1 MRVLTADRIGLL
13 GTPALITE
21 DGPVPLRLQ
30 PKALALLGY
39 VATAGRPVS
48 RRDLAR
54 LLFPDADDAR
64 GALRWQ
70 LTRLRSA
77 LPRTAGRHLRIEREE
92 VALALA
98 TDVAA
103 FRAAAE
109 RVLASFDPQAAR
121 AAIELYRGDFL
132 SGLAATTSTEFDT
145 WLYLQEESLRTLFR
159 RVTLAFARWAIDGG
173 HPDEALE
180 PLARLVA
187 LDPYAEE
194 GHVMRVEALLA
205 LGAEERARA
214 AYGAYAQLMRDD
226 LHAEPRAELAARFEK
241 PHARTERS
249 LPREG
254 FATLREV
261 TLHFVDW
268 PGGDPPLLCLHG
280 ATSTCYVY
288 GGLAHKL
295 APDFRLVAPDLRG
308 TGFSDKPPAAYTVR
322 QHVEDLVELCTALR
336 LDRPILVGHSA
347 GGAVATLAA
356 ERVGARG
363 LVLLDG
369 VVGERPVVESR
380 LTVAAPILDATRTR
394 YPNFARY
401 LELMRAS
408 RSSMSPDEELLVDQ
422 MARSSMTRM
431 PDGSYRMSVYT
442 DAVKQ
447 TWRSLIESDTIGA
460 LRRLTCPV
468 LVVWATQP
476 WLIEDEQPYFNEEIV
491 RAQAAAA
498 RDGSLIVAARST
510 HARLVRDPEPA
521 VIEAVRRL
529 ARAVA
534 SPSTGAGLARS
545 ARAAGVTAAIA
556 R

>member
-13 GTPALITE
+13 GTPALLTA
-21 DGPVPLRLQ
+21 DGAVPLRLQ

-39 VATAGRPVS
+39 VASAGRPVA

-54 LLFPDADDAR
+54 LFFPDADDAR

-70 LTRLRSA
+70 LARLRSD
-77 LPRTAGRHLRIEREE
+77 LPTEAGRHLRVERED
-92 VALALA
+92 VALAIS
-98 TDVAA
+98 TDVGA
-103 FRAAAE
+103 FRAAAD
-109 RVLASFDPQAAR
+109 RVLRSFDPEVAR
-121 AAIELYRGDFL
+121 AAIGLYRGDFL
-132 SGLAATTSTEFDT
+132 SGLAATASTEFDT
-145 WLYLQEESLRTLFR
+145 WLYLREESLRTMFR
-159 RVTLAFARWAIDGG
+159 RVTLAFARWAIDAGRAE
-173 HPDEALE
+173 EALE

-187 LDPYAEE
+187 LDAYAED

-268 PGGDPPLLCLHG
+268 RGGDPPLLCLHG

-288 GGLAHKL
+288 GGLAHQL
-295 APDFRLVAPDLRG
+295 APDFRPVAPDLPG

-369 VVGERPVVESR
+369 VVGERRLVESR
-380 LTVAAPILDATRTR
+380 LTVAAPMLDATRTR

-401 LELMRAS
+401 
-408 RSSMSPDEELLVDQ
+408 
-422 MARSSMTRM
+422 
-431 PDGSYRMSVYT
+431 
-442 DAVKQ
+442 
-447 TWRSLIESDTIGA
+447 
-460 LRRLTCPV
+460 
-468 LVVWATQP
+468 
-476 WLIEDEQPYFNEEIV
+476 
-491 RAQAAAA
+491 
-498 RDGSLIVAARST
+498 
-510 HARLVRDPEPA
+510 
-521 VIEAVRRL
+521 
-529 ARAVA
+529 
-534 SPSTGAGLARS
+534 
-545 ARAAGVTAAIA
+545 
-556 R
+556 

>member
-205 LGAEERARA
+205 LGAEERPRPNLCPRRQQSRDAQAKEGARVHRF
-214 AYGAYAQLMRDD
+214 QDRHQE
-226 LHAEPRAELAARFEK
+226 LHAVRGRRFAK
-241 PHARTERS
+241 
-249 LPREG
+249 
-254 FATLREV
+254 V
-261 TLHFVDW
+261 
-268 PGGDPPLLCLHG
+268 C
-280 ATSTCYVY
+280 
-288 GGLAHKL
+288 
-295 APDFRLVAPDLRG
+295 
-308 TGFSDKPPAAYTVR
+308 
-322 QHVEDLVELCTALR
+322 
-336 LDRPILVGHSA
+336 
-347 GGAVATLAA
+347 
-356 ERVGARG
+356 
-363 LVLLDG
+363 
-369 VVGERPVVESR
+369 
-380 LTVAAPILDATRTR
+380 
-394 YPNFARY
+394 
-401 LELMRAS
+401 
-408 RSSMSPDEELLVDQ
+408 
-422 MARSSMTRM
+422 
-431 PDGSYRMSVYT
+431 
-442 DAVKQ
+442 
-447 TWRSLIESDTIGA
+447 
-460 LRRLTCPV
+460 
-468 LVVWATQP
+468 
-476 WLIEDEQPYFNEEIV
+476 
-491 RAQAAAA
+491 
-498 RDGSLIVAARST
+498 
-510 HARLVRDPEPA
+510 
-521 VIEAVRRL
+521 
-529 ARAVA
+529 
-534 SPSTGAGLARS
+534 
-545 ARAAGVTAAIA
+545 
-556 R
+556 

>member
-1 MRVLTADRIGLL
+1 MLPKPRSTNPSPATIVRAGQFEPCGSSSVNDPAMIITKTGPGCVCHPVDCPGAKMACWTNIRLPSGLAARATASTGMSSIRLLETRKPRAAEPGGSWGGKRCVAYARPPARTLPTRPTTSASVSLRMASSFFRPARPPWRCRGPCVAGALWAGERVQMRVPTADRIGLL

-21 DGPVPLRLQ
+21 DGLVPLRLQ

-98 TDVAA
+98 TDVAV

-226 LHAEPRAELAARFEK
+226 LHAEPR
-241 PHARTERS
+241 
-249 LPREG
+249 
-254 FATLREV
+254 
-261 TLHFVDW
+261 
-268 PGGDPPLLCLHG
+268 
-280 ATSTCYVY
+280 
-288 GGLAHKL
+288 
-295 APDFRLVAPDLRG
+295 
-308 TGFSDKPPAAYTVR
+308 
-322 QHVEDLVELCTALR
+322 
-336 LDRPILVGHSA
+336 
-347 GGAVATLAA
+347 
-356 ERVGARG
+356 
-363 LVLLDG
+363 
-369 VVGERPVVESR
+369 
-380 LTVAAPILDATRTR
+380 
-394 YPNFARY
+394 
-401 LELMRAS
+401 
-408 RSSMSPDEELLVDQ
+408 
-422 MARSSMTRM
+422 
-431 PDGSYRMSVYT
+431 
-442 DAVKQ
+442 
-447 TWRSLIESDTIGA
+447 
-460 LRRLTCPV
+460 
-468 LVVWATQP
+468 
-476 WLIEDEQPYFNEEIV
+476 
-491 RAQAAAA
+491 
-498 RDGSLIVAARST
+498 
-510 HARLVRDPEPA
+510 
-521 VIEAVRRL
+521 
-529 ARAVA
+529 
-534 SPSTGAGLARS
+534 
-545 ARAAGVTAAIA
+545 
-556 R
+556 